1 MQFHVTFTLRESV
14 SLSEIAG
21 VQNRIADT
29 IQKILKT
36 GKVKESGLLIDDRK
50 GFFIIEANSAD
61 ELFRWFTPLYDVAK
75 LELVPIVSFELLP
88 KVFEELQKLQYGSNR
103 STDRHTHI

>member
-1 MQFHVTFTLRESV
+1 LQFHVTFTVRESV
-14 SLSEIAG
+14 SLSEISE

-50 GFFIIEANSAD
+50 GFFIIEANSSD
-61 ELFRWFTPLYDVAK
+61 ELFRRFTPLYDVAK
-75 LELVPIVSFELLP
+75 LDIVPIVPFEFLP
-88 KVFEELQKLQYGSNR
+88 KVFEELQKLQYPSNR
-103 STDRHTHI
+103 STDPHTHI